1 MSLGHATAARATR
14 RAAIFRSVPR
24 LLLAAAALAG
34 AAAVAAQGRGGFGG
48 GAGAA
53 GNLRQEI
60 PQNPAGFILCRLMYT
75 TSMNAAEQS
84 GSGWSIETPRA
95 EENFMTRLSQF
106 TTTKINRWSDGEPGF
121 AVLRADNP
129 DIYKCPFVML
139 ASPGSVGFSDSEV
152 TSLRD
157 YLLKGGFV
165 WADDFWGEASWQH
178 WSREIKRVL
187 PEYEIVDLTPA
198 HPLFSTFYQVT
209 RLPQVPSK
217 RRWNRPGDPT
227 SEFGAATAEVHFR
240 AIFDEKGRLLVF
252 MTHNTDIADSFE
264 REGDSVEYME
274 TFSPAGY
281 AVGMNL
287 AVWVMSH

>member
-1 MSLGHATAARATR
+1 MSHGHPLAARAAR
-14 RAAIFRSVPR
+14 RAAIFRSIPR
-24 LLLAAAALAG
+24 LLLVAAALVG
-34 AAAVAAQGRGGFGG
+34 AAVVAAQGRGGFGVPG
-48 GAGAA
+48 D
-53 GNLRQEI
+53 LRQDI

-75 TSMNAAEQS
+75 TVANDNS

-95 EENFMTRLSQF
+95 EQNFMTRLSQF
-106 TTTKINRWSDGEPGF
+106 TTTKINRWNDGEPGF

-139 ASPGSVGFSDSEV
+139 ASPGSVGFSESEV
-152 TSLRD
+152 TMLRD

-165 WADDFWGEASWQH
+165 WADDFWGEPSWEH
-178 WSREIKRVL
+178 WSREIKRIL
-187 PEYEIVDLTPA
+187 PEYEIVDLTPE

-227 SEFGAATAEVHFR
+227 SEFGAATATPHFR
-240 AIFDEKGRLLVF
+240 AIFDEHGRLLVF

>member
-1 MSLGHATAARATR
+1 MSLGHPAAARATR
-14 RAAIFRSVPR
+14 RAAFFRSIPR
-24 LLLAAAALAG
+24 LLLAAAALIG

-48 GAGAA
+48 GFGEA

-60 PQNPAGFILCRLMYT
+60 KQNPAGFILCRLMYT
-75 TSMNAAEQS
+75 ATGTDQS

-95 EENFMTRLSQF
+95 EQNFMTRLSQF

-129 DIYKCPFVML
+129 DLYKCPFVML
-139 ASPGSVGFSDSEV
+139 ASPGSVGFSEPEV
-152 TSLRD
+152 TMLRD

>member
-1 MSLGHATAARATR
+1 MSLGHPAPGSSARRLALV
-14 RAAIFRSVPR
+14 RSVPR
-24 LLLAAAALAG
+24 LLLVGCTLVG
-34 AAAVAAQGRGGFGG
+34 AAVVAAQGRGGFGRVD
-48 GAGAA
+48 AS
-53 GNLRQEI
+53 LKQEI
-60 PQNPAGFILCRLMYT
+60 TQNPAGFILCRLMYT
-75 TSMNAAEQS
+75 AVANDNS

-95 EENFMTRLSQF
+95 EQNFMTRLSQF
-106 TTTKINRWSDGEPGF
+106 TTTRINRWSNGEPGF
-121 AVLRADNP
+121 AILRADNP
-129 DIYKCPFVML
+129 DLYKCPFVML
-139 ASPGSVGFSDSEV
+139 ASAGSVGFSDSEA
-152 TSLRD
+152 TMLRD

-165 WADDFWGEASWQH
+165 WADDFWGEPAWEH
-178 WSREIKRVL
+178 WSREIGRIL

-209 RLPQVPSK
+209 RLPQIPSK

-227 SEFGAATAEVHFR
+227 SEFGAATATPHFR
-240 AIFDEKGRLLVF
+240 AIFAENGRLLVF
-252 MTHNTDIADSFE
+252 MSHNTDIADSFE